1 MMWSQYIYHSMEVCT
16 EIWMLKVYQ
25 LIIRLCN
32 LTACEEFSLFLPPT
46 NETEE
51 GSILESA
58 GGQLVC

>member
-1 MMWSQYIYHSMEVCT
+1 MEVCT